1 MFAAP
6 RPILPGET
14 SAEAE
19 AKTKEAA
26 KEPVLVAPLVPEH
39 ETAWERGMRQAKE
52 MRRRSSKRR
61 EMDIEYEEKK
71 TSQSLTQVELDKED
85 DYYMRP
91 ASPAHTHDPY
101 AEDDYFNDKA

>member
-26 KEPVLVAPLVPEH
+26 KEPVLVSPAVPEH
-39 ETAWERGMRQAKE
+39 ETAWERGMRQVTA
-52 MRRRSSKRR
+52 
-61 EMDIEYEEKK
+61 
-71 TSQSLTQVELDKED
+71 SQSSVWVLLTNQRSVK
-85 DYYMRP
+85 M
-91 ASPAHTHDPY
+91 SKMT
-101 AEDDYFNDKA
+101 NDRLRR

>member
-26 KEPVLVAPLVPEH
+26 KEPVLVSPAVPEH
-39 ETAWERGMRQAKE
+39 ESAWERGMRQVTINQSRAK
-52 MRRRSSKRR
+52 
-61 EMDIEYEEKK
+61 
-71 TSQSLTQVELDKED
+71 
-85 DYYMRP
+85 
-91 ASPAHTHDPY
+91 
-101 AEDDYFNDKA
+101 

>member
-26 KEPVLVAPLVPEH
+26 KEPVLVSPAVPEH
-39 ETAWERGMRQAKE
+39 ETAWERGMRQVTANQSSIWDLLTNQRSVK
-52 MRRRSSKRR
+52 MSKMTNDRLRR
-61 EMDIEYEEKK
+61 
-71 TSQSLTQVELDKED
+71 
-85 DYYMRP
+85 
-91 ASPAHTHDPY
+91 
-101 AEDDYFNDKA
+101 

>member
-26 KEPVLVAPLVPEH
+26 KEPVLVSPAVPEH
-39 ETAWERGMRQAKE
+39 ETAWERGMRQVTANKSSVQVLLTNHRP
-52 MRRRSSKRR
+52 RR
-61 EMDIEYEEKK
+61 
-71 TSQSLTQVELDKED
+71 
-85 DYYMRP
+85 
-91 ASPAHTHDPY
+91 
-101 AEDDYFNDKA
+101 